1 MRQTAK
7 FDYFYGTQAE
17 AYSFYRIPKVLFTSA
32 YFKKLSCEAKVLYGL
47 MLDRM
52 SLSIKNRWF
61 DEEGKVYIIF
71 SIDDVKEYMGC
82 HQQKAVKLM
91 QELDQEKGIGLIE
104 KKRIGFGKANTI
116 YVKNFILQDEP
127 ELPTDKSLNKSDV
140 IQDCEIGETDTDL
153 DVTGSEDERNSLEK
167 NSETED
173 DFHKYEN
180 QISRSMKSEF
190 QEVRKSNFK
199 KYENQTSRSMKSE
212 HQGVRK
218 SNCNY
223 TDTSNTENSETEFN
237 PSIPGR
243 EMDAE
248 EMDIRDAYEE
258 LIRENIGFDVLCSE
272 YGQDRAAEI
281 LNLMVDTVCS
291 GKKKIIVGGE
301 PISAD
306 IVKNRLLKL
315 DLFHIQYVFECLDK
329 NTTKVRN
336 IRQYMLATLFN
347 APSTMNHYY
356 SAEINHDMYGNDG

>member
-1 MRQTAK
+1 M
-7 FDYFYGTQAE
+7 
-17 AYSFYRIPKVLFTSA
+17 SFRNNGG
-32 YFKKLSCEAKVLYGL
+32 KLGAP
-47 MLDRM
+47 RH
-52 SLSIKNRWF
+52 N
-61 DEEGKVYIIF
+61 
-71 SIDDVKEYMGC
+71 
-82 HQQKAVKLM
+82 
-91 QELDQEKGIGLIE
+91 
-104 KKRIGFGKANTI
+104 
-116 YVKNFILQDEP
+116 
-127 ELPTDKSLNKSDV
+127 
-140 IQDCEIGETDTDL
+140 
-153 DVTGSEDERNSLEK
+153 
-167 NSETED
+167 
-173 DFHKYEN
+173 HKYEN

-212 HQGVRK
+212 LQGVRK

-243 EMDAE
+243 EMDSE